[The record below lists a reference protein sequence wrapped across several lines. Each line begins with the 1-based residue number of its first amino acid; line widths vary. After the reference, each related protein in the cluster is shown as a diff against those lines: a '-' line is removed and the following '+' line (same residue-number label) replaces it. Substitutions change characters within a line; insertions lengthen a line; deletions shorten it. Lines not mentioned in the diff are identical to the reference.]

1 MRLPSLN
8 LAGAGV
14 VLLLLLAVALPLSVD
29 AGTRVPSVTPSIP
42 AAVSAALDASSSPL
56 PGPGAFGLDISI
68 AVNQSSFECLVKEGY
83 SFTIVRLWRS
93 ICMVDANA
101 VASVDAAWAAGM
113 RQVGQSSDAHPRRH
127 VGRVRERR
135 AIGCTVS
142 LHVHYSTCFRR

>member
-1 MRLPSLN
+1 MRLPSRN

-14 VLLLLLAVALPLSVD
+14 ALLLLLAVALPLSVE
-29 AGTRVPSVTPSIP
+29 AGTRVPFVTPSIP
-42 AAVSAALDASSSPL
+42 AAVSAALDASDATSPL

-113 RQVGQSSDAHPRRH
+113 RQVGQSQRRAPSRRH
-127 VGRVRERR
+127 VGGRR
-135 AIGCTVS
+135 QDTA
-142 LHVHYSTCFRR
+142 R